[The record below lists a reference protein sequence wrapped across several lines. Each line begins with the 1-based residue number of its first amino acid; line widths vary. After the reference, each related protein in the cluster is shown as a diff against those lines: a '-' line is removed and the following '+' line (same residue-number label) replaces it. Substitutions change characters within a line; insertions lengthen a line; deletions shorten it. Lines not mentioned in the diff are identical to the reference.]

1 MEQKDALRKAAVSVA
16 VFIGIMH
23 PIESLIVARMAK
35 KRGRKP
41 LPWVAATLVFGVFVM
56 KRLKKLPPL
65 EKESGKKK
73 K

>member
-1 MEQKDALRKAAVSVA
+1 MEKENALKKSVTSVA

-23 PIESLIVARMAK
+23 PIEAMVARRMAK

-41 LPWVAATLVFGVFVM
+41 LPWMAATLLFGVFAM

-73 K
+73 R